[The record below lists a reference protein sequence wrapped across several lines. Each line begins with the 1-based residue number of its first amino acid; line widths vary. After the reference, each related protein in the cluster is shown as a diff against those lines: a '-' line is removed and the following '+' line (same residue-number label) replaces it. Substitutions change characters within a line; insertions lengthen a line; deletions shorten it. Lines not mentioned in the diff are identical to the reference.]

1 MSIQIMSQVWQNGP
15 HEPQNLL
22 VMLALADMA
31 DEHGFNTPSLH
42 LIAAKSRCNVKMV
55 RHVLGHLGSAD
66 FVEIGTRE
74 GNLGVN
80 NYRVSINAL
89 NSAKGLEVLS

>member
-15 HEPQNLL
+15 REPQNLL
-22 VMLALADMA
+22 VLLALADMA
-31 DEHGFNTPSLH
+31 DDHGFCTPDLH
-42 LIAAKSRCNVKMV
+42 LIAAKSRCNVKTV
-55 RHVLGHLGSAD
+55 RHVLGLLGSAG

-74 GNLGVN
+74 CDLGVN
-80 NYRVSINAL
+80 KYRVRIKAR

>member
-15 HEPQNLL
+15 REPQNLL
-22 VMLALADMA
+22 VLLALADMA
-31 DEHGFNTPSLH
+31 DDHGFCTPSLH

-55 RHVLGHLGSAD
+55 RHVLGLLGSAG
-66 FVEIGTRE
+66 FVEIGTSE
-74 GNLGVN
+74 SDLGVN
-80 NYRVSINAL
+80 NYRVRIKAL